1 MPYYRIRIDELNNGE
16 TRYMPQEGSL
26 VIHRGW
32 LSQRPEIQWQDLLNG
47 EGFIKES
54 DALKMI
60 EHTRGY
66 REKKEGKQ
74 VKSSK
79 YKNID

>member
-1 MPYYRIRIDELNNGE
+1 MPYYRIKIDELNNGKS
-16 TRYMPQEGSL
+16 RYVPQEGSL

-32 LSQRPEIQWQDLLNG
+32 LSQRPEIQWTDMHK
-47 EGFIKES
+47 EGFEFES
-54 DALKMI
+54 DAIEMI
-60 EHTRGY
+60 NNAREY
-66 REKKEGKQ
+66 REIKEGKQ